1 MILFIHE
8 YGYIV
13 KNHGVF
19 LLLKQDN
26 YQNVQQDK
34 IKSGIVSSQARDNL
48 FHRQES
54 KK

>member
-1 MILFIHE
+1 
-8 YGYIV
+8 V
-13 KNHGVF
+13 KNNGVF

-34 IKSGIVSSQARDNL
+34 IKSGIVLCQARDNL